1 MRYLSIW
8 MLVSECRGKEEGWS
22 WLLNFTYLAC
32 VSDFTYCK
40 PGNVRVKIFVVFN
53 FHGFI

>member
-8 MLVSECRGKEEGWS
+8 MLASECGGKGEGRVN

-32 VSDFTYCK
+32 ALSFTNMCICII
-40 PGNVRVKIFVVFN
+40 PIANLLPE
-53 FHGFI
+53 

>member
-8 MLVSECRGKEEGWS
+8 MLVSECGGKGERGS

-32 VSDFTYCK
+32 VSDFRTMCICIILIVNL
-40 PGNVRVKIFVVFN
+40 PAE
-53 FHGFI
+53 